1 MVNER
6 RRLYGYQ
13 PKENFVLAVITL
25 HNFKVAIFSRRS
37 IIATSG
43 RRFSFRVQISTA
55 DKALVLLAVIKL
67 AHFYSLLNHDCH
79 RAWPNRNRKQSQM
92 GTLKIVRRPKSA
104 QWKDVRAST
113 SARNVNGWEIM
124 VFGESWLDG
133 SGWADAPPL
142 EIRSRKWLSCCNN
155 IKSSGERTL

>member
-79 RAWPNRNRKQSQM
+79 RPNGDIENCQATEKRSMK
-92 GTLKIVRRPKSA
+92 GC
-104 QWKDVRAST
+104 ASFHIST
-113 SARNVNGWEIM
+113 QRERLGNHGVWGELTGWE
-124 VFGESWLDG
+124 WLG
-133 SGWADAPPL
+133 GRAPT
-142 EIRSRKWLSCCNN
+142 RN
-155 IKSSGERTL
+155 